1 MIQYFKIS
9 KAKWNDLI
17 NILRKK
23 NTSIREK
30 TELLQKKSLF
40 IILELMPYTLTNK
53 AIHRLTHS

>member
-17 NILRKK
+17 NILKK
-23 NTSIREK
+23 KTSIREK
-30 TELLQKKSLF
+30 TEWLQKKSLF
-40 IILELMPYTLTNK
+40 IILELMPYTLTKK

>member
-17 NILRKK
+17 NILKK
-23 NTSIREK
+23 KTSIREK
-30 TELLQKKSLF
+30 TEWLQKKSLF
-40 IILELMPYTLTNK
+40 IILELMPCTLTKK